1 MTTPTPDPASV
12 PSQGTDRSFN
22 NADSFAQAF
31 DQAWHSRSGSGAEP
45 GLEGRAKLDHILDHI
60 SDHPFAQADPA
71 LARQVG
77 EFRIRLLG
85 L

>member
-1 MTTPTPDPASV
+1 MLPEP
-12 PSQGTDRSFN
+12 PSDRSFN

-31 DQAWHSRSGSGAEP
+31 DQAWGHCAAAAGDAGEAT
-45 GLEGRAKLDHILDHI
+45 LERVLAQL
-60 SDHPFAQADPA
+60 SDHPFAAADPVT
-71 LARQVG
+71 ARQVG